1 MEWSE
6 ERAFQTVDSIVV
18 KCGGRRFSRDLL
30 DLLYTYYDIRRKR
43 GLGKLFGLR
52 GTESSLSTFAK
63 VRGERPLSA

>member
-30 DLLYTYYDIRRKR
+30 DLLYTYYDIMEER
-43 GLGKLFGLR
+43 GLGNASGLR
-52 GTESSLSTFAK
+52 STLSSPPGL
-63 VRGERPLSA
+63 ERF

>member
-30 DLLYTYYDIRRKR
+30 DLLYTTIYIMGER
-43 GLGKLFGLR
+43 GLGNASGLR
-52 GTESSLSTFAK
+52 STLSLLLKCARF
-63 VRGERPLSA
+63 